1 MSSPAFC
8 LISGVGSVAPDV
20 RNLCG
25 DVWIRSI
32 SPVEVSASSAYLLI
46 VPGGRNERWT
56 GRHDEMIAEKW
67 SDERRTGRGEQEC
80 GWEDK

>member
-1 MSSPAFC
+1 MNGSLQAAPP
-8 LISGVGSVAPDV
+8 SGKSD
-20 RNLCG
+20 CG
-25 DVWIRSI
+25 L
-32 SPVEVSASSAYLLI
+32 VSASSAYLLI